1 MKALTGPAWPKV
13 ESASR
18 MMIHTRQ
25 APLSSGEAGNP
36 ESQTMTTQ
44 TLAAPFS
51 ESTPAAVAELLASAK
66 VMTVPFRLLVDT
78 DANVNHNAPLMN
90 IPELANNIKLTG
102 GVHQN
107 LVVHLIKGKTKA
119 EDRYGVAAGRRRQA
133 ALAWLVARGE
143 ITADYPVAVKL
154 VSRQAALLI
163 SLSENNQREPM
174 HPFREIKAFAD
185 LVQEG
190 RSIAFI
196 ASVFGVSELTVRRRL
211 KLASLSPKVLALL
224 ETDDITL
231 EQLHA
236 LALTE
241 DHDLQERLWFD
252 AQQAWL
258 REPSRLREAIT
269 QSETEVSRCALA
281 RFVGVEAYEAA
292 GGTVRRDLFA
302 DAHEGYIANIE
313 LLQKLAADK
322 LQQQA
327 DALQAE
333 GWKWVEVMPSG
344 LDYKQRQRYGQLPS
358 ALRELTS
365 EEVAQKAAWQAQLDA
380 VNTRIDAL
388 ENNEDECED
397 DAAFEAAC
405 EQAYSEQEQLE
416 DALNALEASRVVG
429 HDKAQG
435 GVIVY
440 VDWRGDMQMLAGL
453 ISPEETAARLQQGQ
467 AVRNESGNLIA
478 PVPDKAKPIHSEK
491 MVRRLSAHRTAA
503 VQAELIARPAIAL
516 AVLAHRLLCS
526 AFATGYSGE
535 RVVRISADSSEYE
548 LPKQADDLQSG
559 KAWQARAAAHRAWQ
573 AKLPANFQHCIDWLV
588 AWPQEDL
595 LALLA
600 YLTAISVNG
609 IQTQEGDSALDPLAE
624 AVQLDMT
631 QYWQPTRESYLDHV
645 SKQRLQAVVA
655 QAISAEAALPLAAMK
670 KGEAAAAA
678 EALLAGKGW
687 LPTLL
692 GGQR

>member
-1 MKALTGPAWPKV
+1 
-13 ESASR
+13 

-36 ESQTMTTQ
+36 ESKTMTTQ
-44 TLAAPFS
+44 TLAASSS
-51 ESTPAAVAELLASAK
+51 ESTHAAVAELLASAK
-66 VMTVPFRLLVDT
+66 VTTVPFRLLVDT
-78 DANVNHNAPLMN
+78 EANVNHNAPLMN
-90 IPELANNIKLTG
+90 IPELANNINLTG

-133 ALAWLVARGE
+133 ALARLVAQGE
-143 ITADYPVAVKL
+143 ITADYPVPVKL

-163 SLSENNQREPM
+163 SLSENAQREPM

-190 RSIAFI
+190 RSIEFI

-241 DHDLQERLWFD
+241 DHALQERLWFD
-252 AQQAWL
+252 AQQTWL

-269 QSETEVSRCALA
+269 QSETEISRCALA

-292 GGTVRRDLFA
+292 GGTIRRDLFA
-302 DAHEGYIANIE
+302 EAHEGYITNIE
-313 LLQKLAADK
+313 LLQTLAADK

-344 LDYKQRQRYGQLPS
+344 LDYSQRQRYGQLPRV
-358 ALRELTS
+358 LRELS
-365 EEVAQKAAWQAQLDA
+365 AEEVAQQAAWQAQLDA
-380 VNTRIDAL
+380 VNTRIDEL

-405 EQAYSEQEQLE
+405 DQAYGEQEQLE
-416 DALNALEASRVVG
+416 DALNALEASRVLG
-429 HDKAQG
+429 PDKAQG

-453 ISPEETAARLQQGQ
+453 MSPEDTTARLQQGQ
-467 AVRNESGNLIA
+467 AVRNESGNPITS
-478 PVPDKAKPIHSEK
+478 VQDKAKPIHSEK

-526 AFATGYSGE
+526 AFATGYHGE
-535 RVVRISADSSEYE
+535 RAVKISADSTEYE
-548 LPKQADDLQSG
+548 LPRQADDLQPG
-559 KAWQARAAAHRAWQ
+559 KAWQAREAAHRAWQ
-573 AKLPANFQHCIDWLV
+573 AKLPANFQHSLDWLV

-609 IQTQEGDSALDPLAE
+609 IQTQEGDSPLDLLAE

-645 SKQRLQAVVA
+645 SKQRLQEVVA
-655 QAISAEAALPLAAMK
+655 QAISAEAALPLASMK

-692 GGQR
+692 GRQR